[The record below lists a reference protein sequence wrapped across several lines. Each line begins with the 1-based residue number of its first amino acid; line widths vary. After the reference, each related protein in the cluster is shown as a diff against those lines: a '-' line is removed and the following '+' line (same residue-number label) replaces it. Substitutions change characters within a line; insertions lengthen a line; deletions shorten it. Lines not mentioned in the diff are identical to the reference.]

1 MGESEKKTMLFT
13 RVTQRETTEKNDEK
27 VKSLGFRFNLGE
39 IQTCKNL
46 RFLFSKILIQNDS
59 QKIFGF
65 NRQQNKKT
73 TALVCVSFE
82 K

>member
-1 MGESEKKTMLFT
+1 L
-13 RVTQRETTEKNDEK
+13 N
-27 VKSLGFRFNLGE
+27 
-39 IQTCKNL
+39 
-46 RFLFSKILIQNDS
+46 QNDS

-73 TALVCVSFE
+73 TALVCFSFE